1 MPLVDVTLT
10 EGRSPEQVR
19 DLLHALHD
27 AVARTTGAAPEHIR
41 VIVREVPR
49 THWATG
55 DVTVA
60 ELHADRPAPDRA
72 ADHPDSHERKEQP

>member
-19 DLLHALHD
+19 DLIHAVHE
-27 AVARTTGAAPEHIR
+27 AVVRTAAARPEHVR

-49 THWATG
+49 THYASG
-55 DVTVA
+55 DQTVA
-60 ELHADRPAPDRA
+60 EIFQEESP
-72 ADHPDSHERKEQP
+72 

>member
-27 AVARTTGAAPEHIR
+27 AVARTTGAATDHIR
-41 VIVREVPR
+41 VVVREVPR
-49 THWATG
+49 THWSTG

-60 ELHADRPAPDRA
+60 ELYDARPAPDRA
-72 ADHPDSHERKEQP
+72 ADHLEKEEQP

>member
-19 DLLHALHD
+19 DLVHAVHD
-27 AVARTTGAAPEHIR
+27 AVRRTVGARSEHIR

-60 ELHADRPAPDRA
+60 EMNLPAPDPA
-72 ADHPDSHERKEQP
+72 ADNTPTEEIP

>member
-10 EGRSPEQVR
+10 EGRTPEQVR
-19 DLLHALHD
+19 ELLHALHD
-27 AVARTTGAAPEHIR
+27 AVRHTVGARPEHIR

-60 ELHADRPAPDRA
+60 EMNLSAPDRA
-72 ADHPDSHERKEQP
+72 AHRLPQEGTP

>member
-10 EGRSPEQVR
+10 EGRSAEQVR
-19 DLLHALHD
+19 DLIHALHD
-27 AVARTTGAAPEHIR
+27 AVRDTTGARPEHIR

-49 THWATG
+49 SHWATG

-60 ELHADRPAPDRA
+60 EMGLPTP
-72 ADHPDSHERKEQP
+72 PTTTQITTTEESK

>member
-10 EGRSPEQVR
+10 EGRDPAQVR
-19 DLLHALHD
+19 ELIHALHD
-27 AVARTTGAAPEHIR
+27 AVHRTAGARPEHIR

-60 ELHADRPAPDRA
+60 EMALPAPA
-72 ADHPDSHERKEQP
+72 STTLTTTPQEQK

>member
-10 EGRSPEQVR
+10 EGRSADQVR
-19 DLLHALHD
+19 DLIHALHD
-27 AVARTTGAAPEHIR
+27 AVHRTAGARPEHIR

-60 ELHADRPAPDRA
+60 EMRLTPQHLTTT
-72 ADHPDSHERKEQP
+72 EEQK

>member
-19 DLLHALHD
+19 DLLHALHE
-27 AVARTTGAAPEHIR
+27 AVHTTLGARSEHIR

-60 ELHADRPAPDRA
+60 EMNLPAPDRA
-72 ADHPDSHERKEQP
+72 SDTRPEKEQTR